1 MGSMCQ
7 IIGTMK
13 PPFITID
20 AQGRATLTAEA
31 PRQANG
37 NRMPP
42 AYTVK
47 PVHVK
52 FRHDLTL
59 ELQGEHFKA
68 ACALEVDDVLALIG
82 ELSFVLREKLFADSL
97 YAKQDGAGA

>member
-1 MGSMCQ
+1 MCQ
-7 IIGTMK
+7 IIGTMTK
-13 PPFITID
+13 PYIQID
-20 AQGRATLTAEA
+20 TQGRTTLLAEA
-31 PRQANG
+31 PHQATG
-37 NRMPP
+37 GRMPP

-68 ACALEVDDVLALIG
+68 SCALEVDDVLALIG
-82 ELSFVLREKLFADSL
+82 ELSFVLREKLYCDSL
-97 YAKQDGAGA
+97 YAKQDGADA